1 MGEKDRRQRWWLLAR
16 TDRCGGVEED
26 GEGCVERAVEIPD
39 VDEVRKDRR
48 KLRTVEVRVWGIQ

>member
-1 MGEKDRRQRWWLLAR
+1 MREEDRRQRWRLLAR

-39 VDEVRKDRR
+39 VDEVRKDRCEFCA
-48 KLRTVEVRVWGIQ
+48 VEVRVRGIE